1 MSDFIEEVLGFLV
14 EAGASIAD
22 LLVLS
27 LGFVVDAAVIL
38 HTEMPRLEGLLV
50 GVLLAWAMSKR
61 DKHPVIK
68 AIGAPLKIV
77 LDILD
82 LAAEK
87 GSSLLKRGT
96 AFVFGWVKRP
106 FAFIFDKAKA
116 AYDKLIKKL
125 GEIKEFLSK

>member
-1 MSDFIEEVLGFLV
+1 MSDFIKEMLGFLV
-14 EAGASIAD
+14 EAGTSIAD

-61 DKHPVIK
+61 DKHPLIK
-68 AIGAPLKIV
+68 AVGAPLKIV

-82 LAAEK
+82 LVAEK
-87 GSSLLKRGT
+87 SSSLIKKGT
-96 AFVFGWVKRP
+96 SLVFGWVKKP
-106 FAFIFDKAKA
+106 FVFIFGKAKS
-116 AYDKLIKKL
+116 AYDKLIEKL
-125 GEIKEFLSK
+125 GEIKELLSK